1 MTSRVIY
8 GSEKDMTLPHQA
20 IERWQTNLFGRYAEK
35 DVQHLVTLDNAGR
48 HVSLCNQWNNHLPF
62 EVQSWE
68 YPDLPICVRCL
79 QSSGQLRRLVV
90 WVKPN
95 TVDAIKKQPERMQ
108 IIQEFLNGVGAWDD
122 ADWNAAEKIWL
133 RTGVE

>member
-20 IERWQTNLFGRYAEK
+20 IDRWQTNLFGRYAEK
-35 DVQHLVTLDNAGR
+35 EVQHLITLDLTGR
-48 HVSLCNQWNNHLPF
+48 HAPLCNQWIDHLPF

-79 QSSGQLRRLVV
+79 QTSGQLRRLVV
-90 WVKPN
+90 WVKPD
-95 TVDAIKKQPERMQ
+95 TVAAIKKEPWRME
-108 IIQEFLNGVGAWDD
+108 IIQEFLNGVEAWDD